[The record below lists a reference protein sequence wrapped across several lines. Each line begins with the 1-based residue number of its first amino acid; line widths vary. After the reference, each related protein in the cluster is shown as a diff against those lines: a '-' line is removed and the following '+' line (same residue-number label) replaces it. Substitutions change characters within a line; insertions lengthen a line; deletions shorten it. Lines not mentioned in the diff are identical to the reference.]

1 MAAKVWDF
9 INFMQ
14 KNVFAEENVKPLS
27 NEMTSLSTTSNDI
40 KNIERVVKSV
50 MSNLVSLVEKNL
62 IDVIN
67 TVKIS
72 NNEKKKQTRDREI
85 RRLHTVL

>member
-27 NEMTSLSTTSNDI
+27 NEMTSLSNTSNDI

-67 TVKIS
+67 AVKIS